1 MAKKKKKE
9 RERDAQGLPRS
20 PASVTGT
27 DSEIWVRR
35 QRGGRVG
42 RGGTAHSDSSKYIFL
57 RSLLSEYLIVTIE
70 HRMLSKA

>member
-1 MAKKKKKE
+1 MAKKKRE
-9 RERDAQGLPRS
+9 AERDAQGLPCR

-27 DSEIWVRR
+27 DSETWVRR

-42 RGGTAHSDSSKYIFL
+42 TGGTAHSDSSKYIFL
-57 RSLLSEYLIVTIE
+57 WSLLSEYLIVMIE